1 MTNYSY
7 SNKNGLLIL
16 IVQKRYIY
24 ILALY
29 ISFIYVH
36 SRYLFFPFKT
46 IYLAARSN

>member
-16 IVQKRYIY
+16 IVQKSYIY
-24 ILALY
+24 ILY

>member
-24 ILALY
+24 ILY
-29 ISFIYVH
+29 ISFIYVY